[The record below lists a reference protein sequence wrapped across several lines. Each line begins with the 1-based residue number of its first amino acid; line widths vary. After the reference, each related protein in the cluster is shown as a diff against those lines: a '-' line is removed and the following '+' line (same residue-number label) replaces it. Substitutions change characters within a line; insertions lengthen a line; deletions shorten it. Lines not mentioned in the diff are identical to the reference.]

1 MQIVPFLFYLTC
13 AAGAAI
19 ASGGGPKHWYGRA
32 LVANVLFF
40 NGVSAMLPAD
50 FGPGLNLLSEFVLF
64 EVAAISSIVVHG
76 RMAMFLALMFISV
89 ISITVSTSQAL
100 SLWPFGNYEVVVN
113 VLFLAECAVVGRRG
127 IANVVGRVY
136 DVVRGRGVLRH
147 AVDDGSIRGHGMVA
161 DEFHR
166 SMRSDDSTKH
176 PLR

>member
-1 MQIVPFLFYLTC
+1 MQVVPFLFYLTC
-13 AAGAAI
+13 ATGAAL
-19 ASGGGPKHWYGRA
+19 ASWGGPKHWYGRA

-40 NGVSAMLPAD
+40 NGVCSLLPAD

-64 EVAAISSIVVHG
+64 EVAAVSSVLVHG

-89 ISITVSTSQAL
+89 ISIAISTSQAL

-136 DVVRGRGVLRH
+136 DVVRGRSVLRN
-147 AVDDGSIRGHGMVA
+147 AVDHRRVHGHGLVA
-161 DEFHR
+161 TRLRR
-166 SMRSDDSTKH
+166 SERSDDSETH
-176 PLR
+176 TL